1 MRILLAEDE
10 VVSRTLIARVLRDL
24 GHEVTDVE
32 DGEAAWRAYQVEPYK
47 VVLTDWLM
55 PRCDGLELIQRI
67 RGQEDKNYT
76 YILMLTANSSEREQ
90 YLEAMEAGAD
100 DFLPKPLDRIE
111 LEVRLGVASRILD
124 ANSRIHSLESALT
137 ICAYTKQVNI
147 PDEGWQTIETFLRRH
162 LGLSL
167 SHGVEPG
174 HYETVIRPQLEAM
187 KRQSG
192 SGA

>member
-1 MRILLAEDE
+1 
-10 VVSRTLIARVLRDL
+10 
-24 GHEVTDVE
+24 
-32 DGEAAWRAYQVEPYK
+32 
-47 VVLTDWLM
+47 
-55 PRCDGLELIQRI
+55 
-67 RGQEDKNYT
+67 
-76 YILMLTANSSEREQ
+76 
-90 YLEAMEAGAD
+90 
-100 DFLPKPLDRIE
+100 
-111 LEVRLGVASRILD
+111 
-124 ANSRIHSLESALT
+124 
-137 ICAYTKQVNI
+137 VNI